1 MVITYSIWLYPECE
15 IVEAFK
21 DRQPGSSSHLDELIS
36 LFSNVNTWFYFHE
49 DLNSNARARVINA
62 RTRDKTRMR
71 VYNSYVLIYARIF
84 IKFET

>member
-1 MVITYSIWLYPECE
+1 MEARIFMKFYMVVNYYLVNLS
-15 IVEAFK
+15 FK
-21 DRQPGSSSHLDELIS
+21 
-36 LFSNVNTWFYFHE
+36 FHE

-62 RTRDKTRMR
+62 RTRDKTRVR